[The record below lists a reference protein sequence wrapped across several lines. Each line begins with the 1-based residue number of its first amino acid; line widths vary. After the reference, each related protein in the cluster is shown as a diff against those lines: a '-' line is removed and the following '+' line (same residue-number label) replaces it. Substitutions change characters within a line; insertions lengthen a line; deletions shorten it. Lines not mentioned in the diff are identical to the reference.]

1 MNIADLFSLEGRVA
15 VVTGASSGLGS
26 EIARTLSAA
35 GAKVA
40 VAARRES
47 RLKELA
53 ASVPNLLPVA
63 CDLELEDDLGT
74 LIRTTREQLGPIDIL
89 INNAGVV
96 GDPVGAEFES
106 RTSFER
112 TVTINLTAPMRLSS
126 MVFDDMRER
135 GSGSIINISS
145 ISGVVGIG
153 RLPQASYVAS
163 KTGLVGLTRE
173 LALQWARHGIR
184 INAIAPGFFDS
195 EMTGPMMAVPKLAEW
210 VSRNTP
216 TPRLGTPQDFSGAVL
231 LLASDA
237 GSYITGQTIV
247 IDGGWTAR

>member
-26 EIARTLSAA
+26 EIARTLVAA
-35 GAKVA
+35 GAQVA

-53 ASVPNLLPVA
+53 ASVPNILPVA
-63 CDLELEDDLGT
+63 CDLELEDDLVT
-74 LIRTTREQLGPIDIL
+74 LIRTTREQLGPVDIL

-96 GDPVGAEFES
+96 GDPVEAQSES
-106 RTSFER
+106 RGSFER
-112 TVTINLTAPMRLSS
+112 TVSINLTAPMRLAG

-135 GSGSIINISS
+135 GRGSIINVAS

-173 LALQWARHGIR
+173 LALQWARHGVR
-184 INAIAPGFFDS
+184 VNTIAPGFFDS
-195 EMTGPMMAVPKLAEW
+195 EMTEPMMAVPKYAEW
-210 VSRNTP
+210 VTRNTP
-216 TPRLGTPQDFSGAVL
+216 MPRLGSPKDFSGAVL

-247 IDGGWTAR
+247 VDGGWTAR

>member
-1 MNIADLFSLEGRVA
+1 MNISDLFSLEGRVA

-40 VAARRES
+40 VAARREA

-53 ASVPNLLPVA
+53 ASGPNLLPVA
-63 CDLELEDDLGT
+63 CDLEHEDDLFA
-74 LIRTTREQLGPIDIL
+74 LIRSTREQLGPIDIL
-89 INNAGVV
+89 VNNAGVV
-96 GDPVGAEFES
+96 GDPVGAESES

-126 MVFDDMRER
+126 MVFDDMRKG
-135 GSGSIINISS
+135 GSGSILNISS

-184 INAIAPGFFDS
+184 VNALAPGFFDS

-216 TPRLGTPQDFSGAVL
+216 TLRLGTPKDFSGAVL

-247 IDGGWTAR
+247 VDGGWTAR